1 MTGDDVRLERRGAI
15 WIVTLSRPEVLNA
28 VRAETIDRLLGV
40 LAEAAAV
47 SELRALVITGAGR
60 AFSSGRDLRELAAS
74 TDDPAGE
81 RRSIEQLQSLTQRL
95 VQHPA
100 IVCAAV
106 NGLAVGLGAE
116 LAVACD
122 VRFAADSASFSFPEA
137 QRGVFVTG
145 GVLYLLPRL
154 VGAGRAAH
162 WLISGATVSAA
173 EALGAG
179 LVTQVVPGARLL
191 DAVLAFAGQVAQA
204 APQSIRLLKQGLR
217 RAGALDLD
225 GVLALEAEGALT
237 CLASEEARDRL
248 RAFLQKK

>member
-1 MTGDDVRLERRGAI
+1 MTGEDVRLERRGAV

-28 VRAETIDRLLGV
+28 VRGAMIDRLLDL
-40 LAEAAAV
+40 LAEAAEV
-47 SELRALVITGAGR
+47 PDLRVLVITGAGR

-74 TDDPAGE
+74 TDDPARE

-106 NGLAVGLGAE
+106 NGFAVGLGAE

-154 VGAGRAAH
+154 VGVGRAAH
-162 WLISGATVSAA
+162 WLISGAAVSAA
-173 EALGAG
+173 EALAAG
-179 LVTQVVPGARLL
+179 LVTQVVPGAHLL
-191 DAVLAFAGQVAQA
+191 DAVLAFADLVAQA

-217 RAGALDLD
+217 RVGELDLD
-225 GVLALEAEGALT
+225 GALALEAEGALT
-237 CLASEEARDRL
+237 SLASEEARVRL